1 MKILNKISQ
10 TILALSCV
18 GTASVYA
25 QQDPQHTQY
34 MYNMMTINSAYTGS
48 IGTLEGV
55 LSHRSQWAGFD
66 GAPTTQAL
74 SIHTPLG
81 NERLGLGFNFVNDKV
96 GPASEQ
102 YFDGN
107 FSYSIPT
114 GVTSKLALG
123 IKAGFHLMNTDWSKG
138 RYEHQDDIKFAENID
153 NRFSPRVGAGFMLY
167 DEKWYIG
174 GSIPNFLKSDHYMDD
189 KEVMVTNELHYY
201 LMGGYVFDLS
211 SSLKF
216 KPTFLMRAVKGA
228 PLSVDVSANFLIQEV
243 LTLGAAYRF
252 DDSVSGLLG
261 FQILPELMVGYSYD
275 YSVTDFNKYNNGS
288 HEFILRYQLGKKYTK
303 TKSPRF
309 F

>member
-1 MKILNKISQ
+1 MELINKISK
-10 TILALSCV
+10 TLLTWACV
-18 GTASVYA
+18 GTAAVYA

-48 IGTLEGV
+48 TGSLEGV
-55 LSHRSQWAGFD
+55 LSHRSQWIGVD
-66 GAPTTQAL
+66 GAPQTQAL
-74 SIHTPLG
+74 SVHTPLG
-81 NERLGLGFNFVNDKV
+81 NERVGLGFNFINDKA

-102 YFDGN
+102 YFDAN

-138 RYEHQDDIKFAENID
+138 RYEDQTDIRFSENID
-153 NRFSPRVGAGFMLY
+153 NKFSPRVGAGFLFY
-167 DEKWYIG
+167 DTNWYIG
-174 GSIPNFLKSDHYMDD
+174 GSIPNFLKTDYRDD

-201 LMGGYVFDLS
+201 VMGGYVFDLNS
-211 SSLKF
+211 NLKF

-228 PLSVDVSANFLIQEV
+228 PITIDLSANFLIQEK

-252 DDSVSGLLG
+252 DDSVSGLVG

-275 YSVTDFNKYNNGS
+275 YSVTDFNSYNKGS
-288 HEFILRYQLGKKYTK
+288 HEVMLRYQLGKKYTK